1 MMLGE
6 GESSSKKAK
15 IMENPSAKNL
25 RLFALVVDDDCFIRT
40 IHSMALKSLGF
51 KVEVAEN
58 GKEAVDLFRSGAKF
72 DIVFIDKE
80 MPVMNGIEA
89 TREIRSMGIKIKIVG
104 VTSLNSEAEREAF
117 MQAGLD
123 LCHTKPLS
131 VDKILPLME
140 DLMKNN

>member
-1 MMLGE
+1 
-6 GESSSKKAK
+6 
-15 IMENPSAKNL
+15 
-25 RLFALVVDDDCFIRT
+25 
-40 IHSMALKSLGF
+40 
-51 KVEVAEN
+51 
-58 GKEAVDLFRSGAKF
+58 
-72 DIVFIDKE
+72 
-80 MPVMNGIEA
+80 
-89 TREIRSMGIKIKIVG
+89 MGIKIKIVG

>member
-15 IMENPSAKNL
+15 TMGNPLAKNL
-25 RLFALVVDDDCFIRT
+25 HFHALVVDDDPFIRT

-51 KVEVAEN
+51 KVEVTEN
-58 GKEAVDLFRSGAKF
+58 GKEAVDLFRAGGKF

-89 TREIRSMGIKIKIVG
+89 TREIRSLGIETKIVG
-104 VTSLNSEAEREAF
+104 VTSLNSETEKEAF

-123 LCHTKPLS
+123 LCHTKPLN
-131 VDKILPLME
+131 VCKIIPLME